1 MYKTYSYYFMVLYGM
16 LTILFFVSKLLGNM
30 ADMMYVSL
38 ETFQS
43 EQIECNRETAILK
56 GYEGIMEDI
65 QGNERTIECI
75 TLVPHYRIDLED
87 REMEILCR
95 IVQAEAGGEDITGK
109 ILVADV
115 ILNRVESPDF
125 PDDIESVVFQSVHG
139 VFQFSPIVDGRYY
152 EVEVTE
158 ETRQAVL
165 CALLG
170 EDESDGALYFA
181 SREHASR
188 ENMSWFDGHL
198 TYVEKYGG
206 HEFFR

>member
-1 MYKTYSYYFMVLYGM
+1 MYKTYCCYFMVLYGM
-16 LTILFFVSKLLGNM
+16 ITVLFFVSKLLGNM
-30 ADMMYVSL
+30 ADMMYTSL

-43 EQIECNRETAILK
+43 VQIESNRETAILK
-56 GYEGIMEDI
+56 GYERSMEEI
-65 QGNERTIECI
+65 QGNERVIECS
-75 TLVPHYRIDLED
+75 TLVPRYRIDLED
-87 REMEILCR
+87 EEMEILYR

-115 ILNRVESPDF
+115 ILNRVENPNF
-125 PDDIESVVFQSVHG
+125 PDDIEGVVFQSVHG
-139 VFQFSPIVDGRYY
+139 VFQFSPIFDGRYY

-181 SREHASR
+181 SREHADQ

-198 TYVEKYGG
+198 TCVEKYGG